1 VQLSNNKAEMN
12 GEHYD
17 EQRNLKARF
26 WRDVELVG

>member
-1 VQLSNNKAEMN
+1 MN